1 MFIWRSF
8 GDVMPS
14 FLHHLEEK
22 GATSDVGVSVHTDEV
37 RGIAHASGRLSSLLE
52 EGGAV
57 APRVPVETCHVDAV
71 GVASAPAWRASGGE
85 GSFVPAVRLKSEE
98 AIAAAKRVDGLFL
111 DKYVIGDQFLP
122 ESMTAAMKEVLG
134 EDDPLKRAALMSALL
149 AQLTPEN
156 AKPMSGWTRS
166 LCQDDAKPMSRQM
179 RSRSQD
185 ECKADVTATVKP
197 MPRRHSHAHT
207 LNGSKHEH
215 KHIDAKWKHTVR
227 HVLSLFAVI
236 TSPPSISIAH
246 DSITH

>member
-1 MFIWRSF
+1 MRQ
-8 GDVMPS
+8 
-14 FLHHLEEK
+14 
-22 GATSDVGVSVHTDEV
+22 VGFQRLLVIMRNRFQEGKT
-37 RGIAHASGRLSSLLE
+37 HACQ
-52 EGGAV
+52 
-57 APRVPVETCHVDAV
+57 ETAKPM
-71 GVASAPAWRASGGE
+71 SRRK
-85 GSFVPAVRLKSEE
+85 FKSN
-98 AIAAAKRVDGLFL
+98 AKL
-111 DKYVIGDQFLP
+111 I
-122 ESMTAAMKEVLG
+122 
-134 EDDPLKRAALMSALL
+134 
-149 AQLTPEN
+149 PEN

-215 KHIDAKWKHTVR
+215 KHIDAKWKHIVK
-227 HVLSLFAVI
+227 HVLSLFAFI